1 MKIISICSTKGGVG
15 KTNIAFGLGQ
25 VLTDKGKKVLLIDAD
40 SNTNLTY
47 HCLPFV
53 DEQDL
58 WDRNIYHF
66 FTNEQS
72 IHSLVH
78 EGICCDIIPATIE
91 FAKINDDVV
100 QIDQGKIKRLNNVIR
115 KTDYDYVIIDTTPH
129 LGKDLYSTLS
139 ISDLVVHPI
148 GAHRWTQ
155 TPFELIEMVLDE
167 IGAFT
172 KRPEVVCVPS
182 IITPKQHEELQLY
195 KSLPVTDTAIFK
207 SAEVVNIQQKSKT
220 LRPTGKTYNQFVE
233 LVKEVG

>member
-1 MKIISICSTKGGVG
+1 MKVISIVSTKGGVG
-15 KTNIAFGLGQ
+15 KTGLAFGLGQ
-25 VLTDKGKKVLLIDAD
+25 VLTEQGHKVLLIDAD

-47 HCLPFV
+47 HCLPNV

-66 FTNEQS
+66 FANEQT

-78 EGICCDIIPATIE
+78 EGIFCDIIPATIE
-91 FAKINDDVV
+91 FAKIGDEVV
-100 QIDQGKIKRLNNVIR
+100 QLDQSKIKRLNKNLR

-129 LGKDLYSTLS
+129 LGKDLYSTVS
-139 ISDLVVHPI
+139 VSDLVVHPI

-155 TPFELIEMVLDE
+155 TPFELLEMLLEE
-167 IGAFT
+167 ISSFT
-172 KRPEVVCVPS
+172 KKPDVICVPT

-195 KSLPVTDTAIFK
+195 KSLPVTSTAIHK
-207 SAEVVNIQQKSKT
+207 SNEVVNVQQKSKT